1 MLMKVG
7 FLDWPAANFPHGG
20 GKQTKSRPLVP
31 RPTIQN
37 AGNSSKILSQFAG
50 NHFVA
55 KWAGSLT
62 FSFGHFRSEVEFL
75 EKQLTDTQ
83 NKPTPSLSSNHSYN
97 HQSATS
103 SPHSN
108 VMAKVFGVS
117 CSLLMQKEKRITFL
131 SYKMNFVAEQ
141 NAYYVSVESQVSIN
155 FILVQCNTD
164 VQLVDIERNL
174 AILSIIDRQ
183 KVHKTKQFVFVLRH

>member
-1 MLMKVG
+1 
-7 FLDWPAANFPHGG
+7 
-20 GKQTKSRPLVP
+20 
-31 RPTIQN
+31 
-37 AGNSSKILSQFAG
+37 
-50 NHFVA
+50 
-55 KWAGSLT
+55 
-62 FSFGHFRSEVEFL
+62 
-75 EKQLTDTQ
+75 
-83 NKPTPSLSSNHSYN
+83 
-97 HQSATS
+97 
-103 SPHSN
+103 
-108 VMAKVFGVS
+108 
-117 CSLLMQKEKRITFL
+117 MQKEKRITFL